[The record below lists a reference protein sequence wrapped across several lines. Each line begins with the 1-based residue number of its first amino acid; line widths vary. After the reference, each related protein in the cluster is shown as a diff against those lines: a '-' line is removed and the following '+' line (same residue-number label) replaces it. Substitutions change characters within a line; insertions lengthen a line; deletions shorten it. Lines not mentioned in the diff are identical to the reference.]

1 MSKRMEKGRARLAKL
16 LVFHATRLEFIVVGS
31 LSLFAKIGL
40 VAIKYGVKHFVILG
54 DVEIVVSKGACEY
67 LLCQWEKLIE
77 LRGSAPFK
85 LRTAEMSGRDIE
97 NAIGSVGARE
107 FDIDT
112 FDETSQR
119 GFRGTIDSIEGRT
132 QESGD
137 AHHDG
142 TRKICLLL
150 QTLVEVVHDAQRG
163 EGIDLE
169 RTHQVGFVDVF
180 EKRQARKTCRDEES
194 IHGRKMGEDAV
205 VFVGEIELL
214 HSKLGMVLLR

>member
-54 DVEIVVSKGACEY
+54 DIEIVVGKGAREN
-67 LLCQWEKLIE
+67 LLCQWEKLIK
-77 LRGSAPFK
+77 LRGSAAFK
-85 LRTAEMSGRDIE
+85 LRTAEVSGRDIE
-97 NAIGSVGARE
+97 NAIESAGARE
-107 FDIDT
+107 FDINT

-142 TRKICLLL
+142 TRKVCLLL
-150 QTLVEVVHDAQRG
+150 QTLIEVVHDAQRG
-163 EGIDLE
+163 KGIDLE
-169 RTHQVGFVDVF
+169 RTHEMRFINVF
-180 EKRQARKTCRDEES
+180 E
-194 IHGRKMGEDAV
+194 
-205 VFVGEIELL
+205 
-214 HSKLGMVLLR
+214 